1 MNIASRPEIEAR
13 ARKAAETRNDY
24 CEYPYGSEHRAIWVD
39 AYVAALDAK
48 ERAGAKMSEA
58 LRTAEL
64 V

>member
-1 MNIASRPEIEAR
+1 MDIQSRKVIEAR
-13 ARKAAETRNDY
+13 AKKAAETRNDY

-39 AYVAALDAK
+39 TYEAALDAK